1 MSQRQAHWGEYLP
14 QVKVVVAV
22 EVNMWLVRW
31 SDFQQ
36 RVGWDIR
43 KLTDRQNAVGCPYFL
58 KFVHLNFSR
67 PQMKK
72 YYLELREYLTAQ
84 NKQWPDLKIL
94 CVPSKTKI
102 QLDPSDNWISVP
114 K

>member
-1 MSQRQAHWGEYLP
+1 MSLS

-22 EVNMWLVRW
+22 EVKMWLVRW

-43 KLTDRQNAVGCPYFL
+43 KRTDPQNAVEHPYL
-58 KFVHLNFSR
+58 LNFGQVDFR
-67 PQMKK
+67 RQKMKDYYHRLQKHLIERAEQYPQ
-72 YYLELREYLTAQ
+72 
-84 NKQWPDLKIL
+84 LKIL
-94 CVPSKTKI
+94 YVSSNTEI
-102 QLDPSDNWISVP
+102 QPQSDNWISTP

>member
-22 EVNMWLVRW
+22 EVEMWLVRW

-43 KLTDRQNAVGCPYFL
+43 KRTDPQNVVAPSYFL
-58 KFVHLNFSR
+58 NFVQLKNDYEN
-67 PQMKK
+67 
-72 YYLELREYLTAQ
+72 YYRKLREYLV
-84 NKQWPDLKIL
+84 KQAKGYPQLKIL
-94 CVPSKTKI
+94 CVPSEPKSQPQSK
-102 QLDPSDNWISVP
+102 NWIS
-114 K
+114 

>member
-22 EVNMWLVRW
+22 KIKMWLVRW

-36 RVGWDIR
+36 IVGWDIR
-43 KLTDRQNAVGCPYFL
+43 KLTDPQNADEHPYL
-58 KFVHLNFSR
+58 LNFVQLDFSR
-67 PQMKK
+67 PQMKD
-72 YYLELREYLTAQ
+72 YYHKLRKHLI
-84 NKQWPDLKIL
+84 KQAKLWPKLKIL
-94 CVPSKTKI
+94 CVPSDLEI
-102 QLDPSDNWISVP
+102 QPPSDNWISAP

>member
-22 EVNMWLVRW
+22 EVKMWLARW

-36 RVGWDIR
+36 RAGWDIR
-43 KLTDRQNAVGCPYFL
+43 KLTDRQNAVGCPYL
-58 KFVHLNFSR
+58 LNFVQLDFSR
-67 PQMKK
+67 QQMKD
-72 YYLELREYLTAQ
+72 YYHRLQKHLIERAEQ
-84 NKQWPDLKIL
+84 CPQLKIL
-94 CVPSKTKI
+94 YVSSNTEI
-102 QLDPSDNWISVP
+102 QPQSDNWVSAS